1 MKKKFIFA
9 LLVSAPLLITSCN
22 LQTTDTVK
30 PTETAKPTQ
39 TAKPTEQIVHATDL
53 LIEFDNAQKVGEVY
67 QVIEG
72 DEVAF
77 RYTIT
82 PTEAVENDVVITSTN
97 TSITITDNKVKFNK
111 KEDSV
116 VLKFSLKETEIAKEL
131 TFKVISQEDA
141 LKANLET
148 IKKNTEALSKK
159 ASEYTLTKSENATET
174 SETHSRF
181 KNEYLLTTS
190 KGLTISR
197 HIKENNYLK
206 YRLIDGSLKEFEKV
220 VLTND
225 NKNEYFNLIN
235 SFDINGYKS
244 ISDYVFGQKGLL
256 YGKNGFLSADLST
269 TFKFSTENAKEIVL
283 FNQFTTTDE
292 MDSTYKIY
300 HKETLTL
307 SLSEALG
314 AINKFTYTVEDFND
328 EKMEGTASS
337 TSQTTLEIKKTA
349 EALSENE
356 AAIKESDF
364 YYKDIAVSLD
374 NTEKKFYKGKSYP
387 LVITNSNNQAS
398 SLIDK
403 INVTVTNK
411 DETSDVVVATYN
423 EKTHAIETKNP
434 GTALIKVTTA
444 SGETKSLEI
453 TVEKTPVRAIRI
465 NSEGGEIKGGASVKL
480 TAEILPSEADQTYNA
495 YLDEAG
501 KKLATLERSTEGF
514 YTLTANENVEDGQ
527 RIEVTFVTEGLKE
540 DGNKLTSTITF
551 ITKKK
556 EQAATTVEAK
566 LLGNW
571 AVTDDLSDYV
581 ESTLEFRNTG
591 RARLY
596 IHAGYLDHYDCIFDW
611 NKDGNPIYKDGT
623 FHQLDSLYEYDDD
636 YEDHFVE
643 AGSEDCTLQSVVLDG
658 DNLKVTI
665 TEFDEDKELIF
676 VKQ

>member
-1 MKKKFIFA
+1 MKKNFIFA
-9 LLVSAPLLITSCN
+9 LLVFAPLLITSCN
-22 LQTTDTVK
+22 SKESTNQPTETVK
-30 PTETAKPTQ
+30 PTETAT
-39 TAKPTEQIVHATDL
+39 PTEQIVHATDL
-53 LIEFDNAQKVGEVY
+53 LVEFDNAQKIGEVY

-72 DEVAF
+72 DEVTF

-82 PTEAVENDVVITSTN
+82 PTGAIEKDVAITSTN
-97 TSITITDNKVKFNK
+97 TSITISDNKVKFNK
-111 KEDSV
+111 KENSV
-116 VLKFSLKETEIAKEL
+116 VLKFSLNGTEIAKEL

-141 LKANLET
+141 LKANLAT

-159 ASEYTLTKSENATET
+159 ASEYTLTKSENGTET

-181 KNEYLLTTS
+181 KNEYLLTTI
-190 KGLTISR
+190 KGITISR
-197 HIKENNYLK
+197 QIKENNYLK

-220 VLTND
+220 ELTND
-225 NKNEYFNLIN
+225 NRNEYFNLVN
-235 SFDINGYKS
+235 SFDMDGYKS

-256 YGKNGFLSADLST
+256 YGKNGFLNADLST

-292 MDSTYKIY
+292 MDPTYKIY
-300 HKETLTL
+300 HKEKLTL

-328 EKMEGTASS
+328 EKMEGTSSS
-337 TSQTTLEIKKTA
+337 TSTTTLEIKKTA
-349 EALSENE
+349 DALGENE

-364 YYKDIAVSLD
+364 YYKDIAVSLG
-374 NTEKKFYKGKSYP
+374 NAGNKFYKGQSYP
-387 LVITNSNNQAS
+387 LVITNSNNKAS
-398 SLIDK
+398 SLIDN

-411 DETSDVVVATYN
+411 DETSDVVIATYN
-423 EKTHAIETKNP
+423 EKTNTIETKNL

-444 SGETKSLEI
+444 SGETKSLEM

-465 NSEGGEIKGGASVKL
+465 NSEGGEIKGGSSINL

-501 KKLATLERSTEGF
+501 KKLATLERSTKGF

-571 AVTDDLSDYV
+571 AVTDDMSDYF
-581 ESTLEFRNTG
+581 ESTLEFRSTG
-591 RARLY
+591 RARLD
-596 IHAGYLDHYDCIFDW
+596 IHVSDFENYACIFDW

-623 FHQLDSLYEYDDD
+623 FHQLDSNFKYEDD
-636 YEDHFVE
+636 YEDHYVD
-643 AGSEDCTLQSVVLDG
+643 ASETYYELQSVVLEG
-658 DNLKVTI
+658 TNLKVTVLDLG
-665 TEFDEDKELIF
+665 EEKEMIF

>member
-1 MKKKFIFA
+1 MKKNIIFA

-22 LQTTDTVK
+22 SKESTKQPSD
-30 PTETAKPTQ
+30 
-39 TAKPTEQIVHATDL
+39 TAKPTEQIIHATDL
-53 LIEFDNAQKVGEVY
+53 LVEFDNAQKVGEVY

-82 PTEAVENDVVITSTN
+82 PTGAVEKDVVITSTA

-116 VLKFSLKETEIAKEL
+116 VLKFSLNGTEIIKEL
-131 TFKVISQEDA
+131 TFKVLSQEDV

-148 IKKNTEALSKK
+148 IKKNTEALAKK
-159 ASEYTLTKSENATET
+159 ANEYTLTKSENGTET

-190 KGLTISR
+190 KGITISR
-197 HIKENNYLK
+197 QIKENNYLK

-220 VLTND
+220 ELTND
-225 NKNEYFNLIN
+225 NKNEYLSLVN
-235 SFDINGYKS
+235 SFDLDGFKS

-256 YGKNGFLSADLST
+256 YGKNGFLNADLST
-269 TFKFSTENAKEIVL
+269 TFTFSTENANEIVL

-292 MDSTYKIY
+292 MDPTYKIY
-300 HKETLTL
+300 HKETITL

-314 AINKFTYTVEDFND
+314 AVNKFTYTVEDFND
-328 EKMEGTASS
+328 EAMEGTPSS

-349 EALSENE
+349 DALSENE
-356 AAIKESDF
+356 AAIKDSDF
-364 YYKDIAVSLD
+364 YYKDLAVSLD
-374 NTEKKFYKGKSYP
+374 NNANKFFVGQSYP
-387 LVITNSNNQAS
+387 LIITNSNTKAS
-398 SLIDK
+398 SLIDRVS
-403 INVTVTNK
+403 VTVTNK

-423 EKTHAIETKNP
+423 EKTNAIETKNL

-444 SGETKSLEI
+444 SGLTKSLEM

-465 NSEGGEIKGGASVKL
+465 NSDGGEIKAGASVKL
-480 TAEILPSEADQTYNA
+480 TAEVLPSDADQTYNA

-514 YTLTANENVEDGQ
+514 YTLTANEDVADGQ

-556 EQAATTVEAK
+556 ETSGATVEAK

-571 AVTDDLSDYV
+571 VFNDDTSDYNG
-581 ESTLEFRNTG
+581 STLEFRDTG
-591 RARLY
+591 RAKLSISAWNMVDY
-596 IHAGYLDHYDCIFDW
+596 CIFDW

-623 FHQLDSLYEYDDD
+623 FHQLN
-636 YEDHFVE
+636 
-643 AGSEDCTLQSVVLDG
+643 SEDETDIMDPAEGYYEFQNIVLEG
-658 DNLKVTI
+658 DNVKVTMVATDFGETFEMI
-665 TEFDEDKELIF
+665 FTKE
-676 VKQ
+676 